1 MRSIVAPTERDWI
14 AVKRIFRY
22 LKGSIDFGILY
33 RGGKA
38 NFIAFSD
45 ADYGMCEETK
55 RSTSG
60 VVSMIGT
67 GAVTWSSRRQQSVAL
82 STMEAELMA
91 ASEAA
96 KDVVWIR
103 RVLGEIDAGKLKY
116 KPTLFVDN
124 MGTISLINNPVFH
137 RRSKHIEIRQYF
149 VRERCEEGIMVVS
162 HVASEQQVADIMTK
176 PLARVAFELLR
187 GEMGFISLTETG
199 K

>member
-1 MRSIVAPTERDWI
+1 
-14 AVKRIFRY
+14 
-22 LKGSIDFGILY
+22 
-33 RGGKA
+33 
-38 NFIAFSD
+38 
-45 ADYGMCEETK
+45 
-55 RSTSG
+55 
-60 VVSMIGT
+60 
-67 GAVTWSSRRQQSVAL
+67 
-82 STMEAELMA
+82 MEAELMA

-124 MGTISLINNPVFH
+124 MGMISLINNPVFH